1 MKPRFLSWSLMISL
15 ACSALF
21 LAGCATPSYRISHHP
36 EIYQRLSPADQQLVS
51 AGQIRND
58 MPKDA
63 VYLAWGQPE
72 QTLMANVRGVP
83 SETWIYLAYY
93 SSYPYYPYP
102 YRFYGGLGFSRIHGH
117 RFFNFYYDPFYD
129 PFFFDQRVSYPY
141 KTVSFQNGRVVAFQF
156 IYPPRG
162 Y

>member
-1 MKPRFLSWSLMISL
+1 MISL

-21 LAGCATPSYRISHHP
+21 LAGCATTSYRISHHP

-51 AGQIRND
+51 AGQIRNG

-72 QTLMANVRGVP
+72 QTSMANVRGVS

-129 PFFFDQRVSYPY
+129 PFYYSYIPTITVPYRTVTFSSGRVM
-141 KTVSFQNGRVVAFQF
+141 SFQYLARP
-156 IYPPRG
+156 YR
-162 Y
+162 